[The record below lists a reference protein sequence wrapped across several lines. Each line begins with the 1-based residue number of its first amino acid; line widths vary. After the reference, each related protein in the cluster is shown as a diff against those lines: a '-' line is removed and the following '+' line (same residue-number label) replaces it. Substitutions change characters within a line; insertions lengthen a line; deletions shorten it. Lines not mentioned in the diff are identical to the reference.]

1 MTTNEKINQLM
12 RDLVGAVEEAA
23 SQCKTPED
31 LQEAAKLGRWL
42 MAVANRNLGMALIAY
57 INDGN
62 IPQPLRGNYAARATD
77 FLQSEGLDDP
87 DLTDHLNHVLQLQR
101 ATQFAYKHVITPGD
115 AS

>member
-1 MTTNEKINQLM
+1 MAKTEKIDRLM
-12 RDLVGAVEEAA
+12 KELVGAVEEVA

-42 MAVANRNLGMALIAY
+42 TAVANRNLGMALIAY
-57 INDGN
+57 INDGT
-62 IPQPLRGNYAARATD
+62 IPQPLRGSYAARAAD
-77 FLQSEGLDDP
+77 FLQHEGLDDP

-101 ATQFAYKHVITPGD
+101 ATQFAYKHVINPQD